1 MIKISKKG
9 TYLNGPYGPYIK
21 YNGPY
26 SGPYGPYSALAVHG
40 NYSALA
46 LHCIVCAL
54 VTAAHLHCTRTG
66 RNVILTWHILGPG
79 SA

>member
-26 SGPYGPYSALAVHG
+26 SGPYVVP
-40 NYSALA
+40 
-46 LHCIVCAL
+46 
-54 VTAAHLHCTRTG
+54 TAPTTETS
-66 RNVILTWHILGPG
+66 RNEL
-79 SA
+79 